1 MESDG
6 VNEIFDDGLRQA
18 LTIAAQLAERIAR
31 ARQQSLMEQRAVSEK
46 AGADAAARFAAE
58 QAAARVALSPVR
70 EEQWWS
76 SASPEQIGA
85 AYETALVWR
94 DQDPDIEKTSRY
106 IEDRLG
112 AQGIRPGDTGSGQQ
126 LTELLQAKQ
135 WAATDAPT
143 MYGAYNHDMI
153 RLQSARDRERMNN
166 ALVASYLGR
175 PDALAGTTMDQQR
188 TRDRANG
195 LQNDSDE
202 LRAAGYREDAGA
214 RAAGIDGDAA
224 AGRSDELMNAAGNR
238 VTVPDDA
245 ASLALEA
252 QNEESRAGHEWDSAE
267 RRSEFALSL
276 HGKADATAIDARM
289 LADISQGTHPQA
301 AVKGGGPNAP
311 AARKAPAL
319 VSTRAVSKGGR

>member
-46 AGADAAARFAAE
+46 AGADAAARYAAE
-58 QAAARVALSPVR
+58 QAAARVALSPVLEDR
-70 EEQWWS
+70 WWN

-94 DQDPDIEKTSRY
+94 DQDPDIENTSRY

-112 AQGIRPGDTGSGQQ
+112 AQGIRPGDTRSGQQ

-135 WAATDAPT
+135 WASTDAPT

-153 RLQSARDRERMNN
+153 RSQSARDRERMNN

-175 PDALAGTTMDQQR
+175 PDALAGTTMDQR
-188 TRDRANG
+188 TMDRANG

-214 RAAGIDGDAA
+214 LAAGIDGDAA